1 MSDSDTHT
9 SLPPCT
15 SHQKPRCRSRAQ
27 QDVHAGARSVRE
39 QRRSVTVLLAG
50 TSGTGKSTLAG
61 LLAARLGIT
70 TVVSTDSVRHMLR
83 SFADARDD
91 PLLWAS
97 TYQVPHP
104 ACCSFLVGRG
114 PSWAFSYNLVW
125 SVSYRAFTCYLPGSK
140 PRARD
145 IPQAKSCSSDWFSTD
160 AAFCWKVRSD
170 VVERRG
176 LGARRGST

>member
-1 MSDSDTHT
+1 M
-9 SLPPCT
+9 
-15 SHQKPRCRSRAQ
+15 
-27 QDVHAGARSVRE
+27 HAGARSVRE

-97 TYQVPHP
+97 TYQVLRCPAAP
-104 ACCSFLVGRG
+104 ACCYSFESQQSRG
-114 PSWAFSYNLVW
+114 PSWAYSYSLACDLCPTVPSTW
-125 SVSYRAFTCYLPGSK
+125 LLPKSE
-140 PRARD
+140 PRVRD
-145 IPQAKSCSSDWFSTD
+145 VPQATLCSSDCLSTD
-160 AAFCWKVRSD
+160 AAFCWRVKKALPS
-170 VVERRG
+170 
-176 LGARRGST
+176 